1 MSEYEDDRELEWYD
15 SLDGVPYPEPNSADD
30 PWWSGA
36 RSDW

>member
-1 MSEYEDDRELEWYD
+1 MDIEIYMDDDLDLEGDDVEYPQPH
-15 SLDGVPYPEPNSADD
+15 SLDD